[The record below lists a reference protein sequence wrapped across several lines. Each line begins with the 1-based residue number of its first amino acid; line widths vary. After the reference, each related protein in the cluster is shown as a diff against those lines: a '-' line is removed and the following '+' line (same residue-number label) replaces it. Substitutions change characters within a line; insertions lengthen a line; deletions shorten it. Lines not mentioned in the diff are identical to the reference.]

1 MPVNISAP
9 ARVSAVNI
17 RRGIT
22 QYTFN
27 QALPVGSTLFV
38 QDVDAQETMVISF
51 LSCSNAALDASG
63 YDLLR
68 VSNPTA
74 TFPLVTPGAT
84 WQASPTATNSNNEVF
99 GIVIRDSTVCGV
111 RMVNTAGGNSGGAL
125 SFLGLPPAA
134 PIPVPDTDSTEVD
147 VPVTIDVRAN
157 DTTTQPGTVNLA
169 PPTITQPPVNGTVTI
184 DGSGN
189 AVYTPNASFVGTDAF
204 TYQVCTQYAVPVCEV
219 ATVTVTVQAKPIVVP
234 PTATPVPANSL
245 WALLL
250 AFVGLLGLTL
260 RRSRQ

>member
-1 MPVNISAP
+1 M
-9 ARVSAVNI
+9 
-17 RRGIT
+17 
-22 QYTFN
+22 
-27 QALPVGSTLFV
+27 
-38 QDVDAQETMVISF
+38 
-51 LSCSNAALDASG
+51 
-63 YDLLR
+63 
-68 VSNPTA
+68 
-74 TFPLVTPGAT
+74 
-84 WQASPTATNSNNEVF
+84 
-99 GIVIRDSTVCGV
+99 
-111 RMVNTAGGNSGGAL
+111 
-125 SFLGLPPAA
+125 
-134 PIPVPDTDSTEVD
+134 D
-147 VPVTIDVRAN
+147 VP
-157 DTTTQPGTVNLA
+157 
-169 PPTITQPPVNGTVTI
+169 VTI